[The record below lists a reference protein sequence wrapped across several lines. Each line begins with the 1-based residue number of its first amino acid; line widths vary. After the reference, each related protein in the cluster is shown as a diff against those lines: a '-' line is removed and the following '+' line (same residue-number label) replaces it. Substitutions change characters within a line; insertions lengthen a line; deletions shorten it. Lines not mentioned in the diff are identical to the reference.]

1 VFLPFAFGHYLS
13 LLLRN
18 INAVLAPTL
27 VGSLAL
33 PAGQLGL
40 LTSVFFFT
48 YALVQ
53 LPVGLALDRYGPRR
67 VQLVLMLVAAAGTL
81 LFAAGDSFGQLLV
94 ARAVIGIGLAGCF
107 MSAVK
112 AISTWISPPRLPSVN
127 GYLLAVGGLGSA
139 SATLPVR
146 MALQYT
152 DWRGLFVVLAVLTAL
167 AGLLIWL
174 LAPATPAPRNA
185 QPPTMASLLAVY
197 RDPQFRTTVTLI
209 LVPHTVFFGIQGL
222 WIGRWLSDVAR
233 FPDAAVA
240 YLLYLSMAAVIFG
253 AIAVGLVTEW
263 AGRRGIKPLDVALV
277 GVSLFVLIQVAI
289 VLNHRP
295 SLQLLAV
302 LFTLIGTITGMEYT
316 IVAQSVPRELTGR
329 ASTCLNLLIF
339 VGAFLVQAGFGQVL
353 GLWRPDRLGHYPAI
367 AYQVAFGV
375 MIALQLPGLIRYA
388 LARHPATRALAPPP
402 LAEEG
407 RKANGLS

>member
-1 VFLPFAFGHYLS
+1 
-13 LLLRN
+13 
-18 INAVLAPTL
+18 
-27 VGSLAL
+27 
-33 PAGQLGL
+33 
-40 LTSVFFFT
+40 
-48 YALVQ
+48 
-53 LPVGLALDRYGPRR
+53 
-67 VQLVLMLVAAAGTL
+67 
-81 LFAAGDSFGQLLV
+81 
-94 ARAVIGIGLAGCF
+94 
-107 MSAVK
+107 
-112 AISTWISPPRLPSVN
+112 
-127 GYLLAVGGLGSA
+127 
-139 SATLPVR
+139 
-146 MALQYT
+146 
-152 DWRGLFVVLAVLTAL
+152 
-167 AGLLIWL
+167 
-174 LAPATPAPRNA
+174 
-185 QPPTMASLLAVY
+185 
-197 RDPQFRTTVTLI
+197 
-209 LVPHTVFFGIQGL
+209 
-222 WIGRWLSDVAR
+222 
-233 FPDAAVA
+233 
-240 YLLYLSMAAVIFG
+240 MAAVIFG

-388 LARHPATRALAPPP
+388 LARHPATRALAPP